1 VRGAG
6 CGERARLA
14 DGPPSSRLQPV
25 SAEIAEL
32 RAIVAA
38 MAPAPERMGPYL
50 AKVREC
56 AYTVTDADVEELKG
70 AGLSEDEIFEQTV
83 AVAIAQGLRR
93 YDAAMDVI
101 G

>member
-1 VRGAG
+1 MS
-6 CGERARLA
+6 
-14 DGPPSSRLQPV
+14 D
-25 SAEIAEL
+25 EIAEL

-38 MAPAPERMGPYL
+38 MPPPPEAMGPYL
-50 AKVREC
+50 AKVRER
-56 AYTVTDADVEELKG
+56 AYTVTDADVVELK
-70 AGLSEDEIFEQTV
+70 AGGFSEDEIFEQTV